1 MKESDILLS
10 RAEKLRR
17 DARSVRREATR
28 LSLASDQQRMMDV
41 ANSLEADARDLE
53 GRARQRAG
61 QLEASAVRQVLR
73 EDRALPLKFA
83 TASVRAD
90 SSSLR

>member
-17 DARSVRREATR
+17 DARCVRKEATR
-28 LSLASDQQRMMDV
+28 LSLATDQQRMMDV

-53 GRARQRAG
+53 GRARRRAS
-61 QLEASAVRQVLR
+61 QL
-73 EDRALPLKFA
+73 DALPLGRDHSEEPGFPA
-83 TASVRAD
+83 RAPD
-90 SSSLR
+90 A

>member
-10 RAEKLRR
+10 RAEKLRQ

-61 QLEASAVRQVLR
+61 QLEASALRQALR
-73 EDRALPLKFA
+73 EDRAFPLKFP

>member
-28 LSLASDQQRMMDV
+28 LWLASDQQRMMDV
-41 ANSLEADARDLE
+41 ANSLEGDARDLE
-53 GRARQRAG
+53 GRARRRAG
-61 QLEASAVRQVLR
+61 QLEASAQVLR
-73 EDRALPLKFA
+73 GDRAFPLKFP

-90 SSSLR
+90 SSSLQ